1 MNIEEFR
8 EYCLSLG
15 EVTEKMPFGKFA
27 RRFDSLLV
35 FYVLDH
41 MFCFVDIED
50 FTYVNVKSSPEEIAR
65 MKSLYASLGVPG
77 NSALKYW
84 LRLDLDG
91 DIPETVVRDA
101 VAMAYRLVKEK
112 YMGKSSARRTRKA
125 KKSNGFPYLVHNEA
139 CSQSRL
145 TARFVSWSGK
155 RGSNSRPSA
164 WEELSCYA
172 FTPLRGV
179 KQPTELL
186 PLISDIIRIN
196 AI

>member
-1 MNIEEFR
+1 MLKRLKEAMNIEEFR

-112 YMGKSSARRTRKA
+112 YMEKSSVRRTRKA
-125 KKSNGFPYLVHNEA
+125 KK
-139 CSQSRL
+139 
-145 TARFVSWSGK
+145 
-155 RGSNSRPSA
+155 
-164 WEELSCYA
+164 
-172 FTPLRGV
+172 
-179 KQPTELL
+179 
-186 PLISDIIRIN
+186 
-196 AI
+196 